1 MRTAARG
8 VQIYTPEV
16 VAPLGAAK
24 PPDPKQVTVPALG
37 GGVRRV
43 DAVPWE
49 LAQLPFVD
57 QSASLGA
64 VLEKQFADHQV
75 ALFARPTAAAPMR
88 ILRGA
93 HMPAILI
100 ELGFLS
106 NGDDEGLISNA
117 AFQSSI
123 IESIIAA
130 LGEVRRGV
138 PAGTEGR

>member
-1 MRTAARG
+1 
-8 VQIYTPEV
+8 
-16 VAPLGAAK
+16 
-24 PPDPKQVTVPALG
+24 
-37 GGVRRV
+37 
-43 DAVPWE
+43 
-49 LAQLPFVD
+49 
-57 QSASLGA
+57 
-64 VLEKQFADHQV
+64 
-75 ALFARPTAAAPMR
+75 MR

-106 NGDDEGLISNA
+106 NGDDEGLINNA
-117 AFQSSI
+117 AFQTSI